1 MRRFFWQYSAMEGIA
16 AIAIVVSRTFSWMRA
31 LLLSELI
38 SDTDATKEGPVE
50 IVFETKTELNLI
62 THFTSLRLHR

>member
-1 MRRFFWQYSAMEGIA
+1 MRRFFWQYIAMEGIA

-38 SDTDATKEGPVE
+38 SATNEGPVE
-50 IVFETKTELNLI
+50 IVFETRTELKLI

>member
-1 MRRFFWQYSAMEGIA
+1 MEGIA
-16 AIAIVVSRTFSWMRA
+16 AIAIVVIRTFSWMRA

-38 SDTDATKEGPVE
+38 SDTDAANKGPVE
-50 IVFETKTELNLI
+50 IVFETRFELNLI

>member
-1 MRRFFWQYSAMEGIA
+1 MKRFFWQYIAMEGIA

-50 IVFETKTELNLI
+50 IVFETKTELKLI
-62 THFTSLRLHR
+62 THFT

>member
-38 SDTDATKEGPVE
+38 SDADANNGGPVA
-50 IVFETKTELNLI
+50 I
-62 THFTSLRLHR
+62 